1 MLLLGIDTS
10 ASAVTAGLHD
20 GTAVLAEGLE
30 EGAQAHGERLAPL
43 VARVLDEA
51 GAVPADLTTVV
62 VGTGPGPYTGLRVG
76 IVTGRVMAYAL
87 GIPVGGVCSLDAL
100 AWLAVHSGSVDRP
113 FAVAT
118 DARRQEVYVARYD
131 AGAARLSG
139 PEVLRPALVPA
150 EVRAGPVVGAGVHPE
165 LFDHLLGPTRV
176 TGGAVASY
184 AARVLQAGGELAE
197 PAPMYLRRPDAVPSA
212 GPKKVLQ

>member
-20 GTAVLAEGLE
+20 GTAVVAEGFE

-43 VARVLDEA
+43 VARVLHEV
-51 GAVPADLTTVV
+51 GAAPADLTHVV
-62 VGTGPGPYTGLRVG
+62 AGIGPGPYTGLRVG
-76 IVTGRVMAYAL
+76 IVTGTVMAYAL

-100 AWLAVHSGSVDRP
+100 AWLAVHTGTVDGP

-118 DARRQEVYVARYD
+118 DARRKEVYVARYD
-131 AGAARLSG
+131 AAGVRLAG
-139 PEVLRPALVPA
+139 PEVLRPAELPSD
-150 EVRAGPVVGAGVHPE
+150 VRAGPVVGAGVHPE
-165 LFDHLLGPTRV
+165 MFDHLLGPARV

-184 AARVLQAGGELAE
+184 AAEVLVAGRDLAE